1 MSKPVVS
8 EAQGLRR
15 KITSV
20 LLQGTRLKAGKTKK
34 ECAEALGVTVG
45 IYAAYE
51 AGRRD
56 LSLPELEFLAHFLK
70 VPIADFFENQER
82 LVDEEPPL
90 PREQVVE
97 LRQRI
102 IGALLRKARTDKNM
116 PHKDVAELLG
126 VSPRIITQ
134 YEFGQKPIPLS
145 NLQEVA
151 DALELPMSYFVDE
164 GFGTLGE
171 EELIRNQFAR
181 FSELPEDVRRFVINP
196 SNISY
201 IRVAQRLS
209 DMTVGQLRNIA
220 ASLLDI
226 TY

>member
-1 MSKPVVS
+1 MSKPEVS
-8 EAQGLRR
+8 EAQALHR

-20 LLQGTRLKAGKTKK
+20 LLQGTRLKAGKSKK

-51 AGRRD
+51 TGRRD

-82 LVDEEPPL
+82 LVNEEPPL

-102 IGALLRKARTDKNM
+102 IGALLRKARTEKNLS
-116 PHKDVAELLG
+116 HKDMAELLG
-126 VSPRIITQ
+126 VSPHTITQ

-181 FSELPEDVRRFVINP
+181 FGELPDDVRRFVINP

-201 IRVAQRLS
+201 IRVGQRLS